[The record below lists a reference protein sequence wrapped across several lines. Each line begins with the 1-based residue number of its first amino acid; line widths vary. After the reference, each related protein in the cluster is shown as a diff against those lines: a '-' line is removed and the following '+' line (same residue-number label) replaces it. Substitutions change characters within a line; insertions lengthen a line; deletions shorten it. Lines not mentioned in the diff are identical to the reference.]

1 MPITLLGNVENEG
14 SRQNKMKIVPSAKKI
29 FKSESFL
36 NGRTKLKNTNF
47 SRTSDWWWS
56 RQKYI
61 LKTFLHSLNVLRFLV
76 VKRTNDARKKIQLR
90 IYLISGIVPLIIR
103 NLWIVFFQ
111 AKEWAIILLN
121 ELHLLRGG
129 IVLHLMLISD
139 INDALS
145 SLQNVILLIV
155 KF

>member
-14 SRQNKMKIVPSAKKI
+14 SRQNKMKIVQRKKNLQKRII
-29 FKSESFL
+29 FEWKDK
-36 NGRTKLKNTNF
+36 TK
-47 SRTSDWWWS
+47 
-56 RQKYI
+56 KYK
-61 LKTFLHSLNVLRFLV
+61 LFANKRLV
-76 VKRTNDARKKIQLR
+76 VVKTKIHFKNFFAFSKCPPLSCSKTNERCTKKIQLR

-129 IVLHLMLISD
+129 IVLHLMLNSD

>member
-1 MPITLLGNVENEG
+1 
-14 SRQNKMKIVPSAKKI
+14 MKEADKTKWKLFSEKKI

-61 LKTFLHSLNVLRFLV
+61 LKLFCILYLNVLRFLV

-129 IVLHLMLISD
+129 IVLHLMLNSD